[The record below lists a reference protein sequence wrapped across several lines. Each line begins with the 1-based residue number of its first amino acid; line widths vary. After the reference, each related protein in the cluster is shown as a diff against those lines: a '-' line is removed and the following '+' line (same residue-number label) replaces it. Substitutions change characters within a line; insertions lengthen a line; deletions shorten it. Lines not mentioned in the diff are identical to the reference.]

1 MTGYWRLI
9 EPYWENVSIYDGYDV
24 FRKAFDTLPESSQHL
39 FAAHWAQS
47 EIYNGGFDQFFDN
60 STGVLAL
67 EATEGFKA
75 LGMPKIAAL
84 LKHSVDRLGETYPH
98 DREERQEKLES
109 LSEGFEDGLF
119 FDLIDTEAGG
129 FKIAADLY
137 ASKVLN

>member
-1 MTGYWRLI
+1 M
-9 EPYWENVSIYDGYDV
+9 
-24 FRKAFDTLPESSQHL
+24 
-39 FAAHWAQS
+39 
-47 EIYNGGFDQFFDN
+47 
-60 STGVLAL
+60 AL
-67 EATEGFKA
+67 EAIEGFKA

-98 DREERQEKLES
+98 DQEERQEKLES